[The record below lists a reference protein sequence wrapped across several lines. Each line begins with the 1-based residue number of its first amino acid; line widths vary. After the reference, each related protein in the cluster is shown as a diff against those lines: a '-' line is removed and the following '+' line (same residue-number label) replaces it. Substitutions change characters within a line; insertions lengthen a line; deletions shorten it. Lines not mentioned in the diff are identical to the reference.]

1 MKNITPDHL
10 ACALSVSCTQVYEIT
25 PEDLQCDVVSSC
37 PGVYEITPAD
47 LQCGMTISCPGVHQ
61 IANSGDL
68 IVVGKRLPPEL
79 EAQMAGK
86 VGDDEYAVVIGRAY
100 FANLGGEGGGMP
112 RVVASTTAPDA
123 YEPFDPNYDNP
134 SIADVA

>member
-1 MKNITPDHL
+1 MKNITPVHL
-10 ACALSVSCTQVYEIT
+10 ACAMSISCMQVYEIT
-25 PEDLQCDVVSSC
+25 PEDLKCPTGDC
-37 PGVYEITPAD
+37 PGVYEVTPAE
-47 LQCGMTISCPGVHQ
+47 LQCDVGASCPGVHA

-112 RVVASTTAPDA
+112 RVVGSTTAPDA